1 MENIFIA
8 RQPILNKDQA
18 LFGYELLFRDSMHN
32 YANVK
37 DDVYAT
43 CKTLINLFD
52 NFGVDNILGNFKG
65 FINVSEDIIMQDVIN
80 IMPKDKFVFEILETT
95 RVCGKFIDRIK
106 NLKNDGYIF
115 ALDDFIFT
123 RDYLE
128 NFAPLFGYVDFI
140 KVDIRQTSP
149 EGEKVEKINL
159 ARGMERIKSIPT
171 NFLAEK
177 VETRDEYLFCRDL
190 GFDYFQGY
198 YFAKPA
204 VMISKNIDPSRIVII
219 KLINMINKGES
230 TSRIVDVFNV
240 NPELSYS
247 LLRFIN
253 SAAFFF
259 RSEIRSISHAISLLG
274 LKNLQNWLI
283 LLSYAGNK
291 TQGIASPVFHAAASR
306 AKLME
311 LMTDKKYKSKDKRES
326 AFLVG
331 LLSFIDILYKRPID
345 ELLQKLSIEKEIYNA
360 LMYFEGF
367 YGQLLDI
374 CILENEQNFGEM
386 TKKLENIGFS
396 VDEFNNAKLESISWL
411 NNLIRSL

>member
-1 MENIFIA
+1 
-8 RQPILNKDQA
+8 
-18 LFGYELLFRDSMHN
+18 
-32 YANVK
+32 
-37 DDVYAT
+37 
-43 CKTLINLFD
+43 
-52 NFGVDNILGNFKG
+52 
-65 FINVSEDIIMQDVIN
+65 
-80 IMPKDKFVFEILETT
+80 
-95 RVCGKFIDRIK
+95 
-106 NLKNDGYIF
+106 
-115 ALDDFIFT
+115 
-123 RDYLE
+123 
-128 NFAPLFGYVDFI
+128 
-140 KVDIRQTSP
+140 
-149 EGEKVEKINL
+149 
-159 ARGMERIKSIPT
+159 
-171 NFLAEK
+171 
-177 VETRDEYLFCRDL
+177 
-190 GFDYFQGY
+190 
-198 YFAKPA
+198 
-204 VMISKNIDPSRIVII
+204 
-219 KLINMINKGES
+219 
-230 TSRIVDVFNV
+230 VFNV